1 MTTSSQSQFTI
12 NGVIDTDKT
21 VMQNMQILASA
32 CGSWVTF
39 DTNAGL
45 WSVVINRA
53 GSSVKSF
60 TDDNIIGSI
69 TVSGTGLNELYN
81 SVQLSFP
88 HKDLN
93 DQVDYITYS
102 IPTEDRFPNEF
113 ENQLNIEFDCV
124 NNPVQAELLAVREL
138 KQSRVDKIIQFRTD
152 YTSLGLKAGDL
163 IDVTSTML
171 GYTNKMFRIVTIA
184 EEDGDD
190 NVIALSITALEYD
203 ADVYDTS
210 GLERQERSTQNGII
224 SKYSNTTVTSSDNQS
239 SLKVSTSSAASSQ
252 GLGMLFAANTGLWV
266 LNQAGKLLTMPSYG
280 GNAIGAVIA
289 WTFDSGS
296 DLDIRCR
303 IIYPSLGQNTVD
315 DYLGYTGGTSTN
327 SWPATGTAIITW
339 GGDNTGTGEETVLVD
354 IGAFKTRYPTQPR
367 IIVECRGNWYGTAG
381 STPVKLSADLYQGG
395 SFSASGYSFT
405 NSGYS
410 AKRSVSGLD
419 VYVNSNEGS
428 GGAGATT
435 LGDLMGYFV
444 YDIQNNTAQFTND
457 ISYL

>member
-12 NGVIDTDKT
+12 NGVIDTEKT
-21 VMQNMQILASA
+21 VLQNMQILASA
-32 CGSWVTF
+32 AGSWITF
-39 DTNAGL
+39 DVNAGK

-102 IPTEDRFPNEF
+102 IPLANRFPNEF

-163 IDVTSTML
+163 IDVTSEML
-171 GYTNKMFRIVTIA
+171 GYEAKVFRIITIA
-184 EEDGDD
+184 EEDSDD
-190 NVIALSITALEYD
+190 NTIALSITALEYD

-210 GLERQERSTQNGII
+210 DLERQERSTKNGII
-224 SKYSNTTVTSSDNQS
+224 SKYSNTTATGSDNYS
-239 SLKVSTSSAASSQ
+239 SLRVSTSPAAQSQ
-252 GLGMLFAANTGLWV
+252 GLGMLFSANTGLWL
-266 LNQAGKLLTMPSYG
+266 LNQAGKLLTMPSYS

-303 IIYPSLGQNTVD
+303 VIYPNLGQNTID
-315 DYLGYTGGTSTN
+315 DYLGYSGDTSTN
-327 SWPATGTAIITW
+327 QWPATGTPIITW
-339 GGDNTGTGEETVLVD
+339 GGDNTGTGEETVLVN
-354 IGAFKTRYPTQPR
+354 IGAFKTRYPTQKKV
-367 IIVECRGNWYGTAG
+367 IIECRGNWYGSPG
-381 STPVKLSADLYQGG
+381 ETPVVLNASLYQGG
-395 SFSASGYSFT
+395 TFSASGYSFT
-405 NSGYS
+405 NTGYS
-410 AKRSVSGLD
+410 AKRVVSGLD
-419 VYVNSNEGS
+419 VYVNSNETGD
-428 GGAGATT
+428 GEGATT
-435 LGDLMGYFV
+435 LGELMGYFV